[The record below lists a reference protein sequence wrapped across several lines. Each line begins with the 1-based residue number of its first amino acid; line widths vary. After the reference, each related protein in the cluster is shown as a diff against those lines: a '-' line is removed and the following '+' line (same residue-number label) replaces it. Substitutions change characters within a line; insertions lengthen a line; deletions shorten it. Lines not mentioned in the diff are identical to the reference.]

1 MSNILKQCFVVNS
14 TEGKRIIN
22 SNRRMEESLMKNE
35 SGEHMQQNDASE
47 FDDTKSEK
55 ELIPTYEEEKVR
67 LEQLRKEMIADAQT
81 MANQITSTAQSE
93 ADGILDAAK
102 KSAQQLFED
111 QRKLGYEE
119 GKQQSVQ
126 ELQKQKEQLEQ
137 EYSGR
142 KQQLQE
148 EYSDR
153 MEHME
158 SDIVDAVVQV
168 FEKVFQI
175 QFSDKR
181 TMLLALVKN
190 TLMDV
195 DAGNKV
201 RIHVNEADHEMLM
214 EHLEEIQKQVGGDV
228 SIEFVQENKFEDG
241 QCQIETSYG
250 VFDCGLDAQFMNLIK
265 DIRSLV

>member
-1 MSNILKQCFVVNS
+1 M
-14 TEGKRIIN
+14 
-22 SNRRMEESLMKNE
+22 
-35 SGEHMQQNDASE
+35 
-47 FDDTKSEK
+47 
-55 ELIPTYEEEKVR
+55 
-67 LEQLRKEMIADAQT
+67 
-81 MANQITSTAQSE
+81 
-93 ADGILDAAK
+93 
-102 KSAQQLFED
+102 
-111 QRKLGYEE
+111 
-119 GKQQSVQ
+119 Q

-137 EYSGR
+137 QYSGR

-148 EYSDR
+148 EYSNR

-201 RIHVNEADHEMLM
+201 RIHVNETDHEMLM

-250 VFDCGLDAQFMNLIK
+250 VFDCGLDTQFTNLIK

>member
-1 MSNILKQCFVVNS
+1 
-14 TEGKRIIN
+14 
-22 SNRRMEESLMKNE
+22 
-35 SGEHMQQNDASE
+35 
-47 FDDTKSEK
+47 
-55 ELIPTYEEEKVR
+55 
-67 LEQLRKEMIADAQT
+67 MIADAQT

-250 VFDCGLDAQFMNLIK
+250 VFDCGLDAQFTNLIK